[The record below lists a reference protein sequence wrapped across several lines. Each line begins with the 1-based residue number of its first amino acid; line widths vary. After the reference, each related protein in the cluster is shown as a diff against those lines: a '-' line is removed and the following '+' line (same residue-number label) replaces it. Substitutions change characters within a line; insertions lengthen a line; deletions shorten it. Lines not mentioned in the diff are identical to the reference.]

1 VTSKPFK
8 FRLERVRELRERDED
23 RAREVLAVSLGHQLR
38 GAAMLQAASE
48 QVQDARTSRAGI
60 SSGVTGADLVAH
72 ERWVERLESE
82 RATAEL
88 AVQRASAEVAH
99 RRGELVQARQRR
111 EALERLKTR
120 QRSEHTAKVARAEG
134 AVLDE
139 IALSA
144 HVRRQQAQG
153 QEHRAA

>member
-23 RAREVLAVSLGHQLR
+23 RAREDLAVSLGHQLR
-38 GAAMLQAASE
+38 GTAMLQAASE
-48 QVQDARTSRAGI
+48 QVRDARTTRAGNR
-60 SSGVTGADLVAH
+60 SGVSGADLVAH
-72 ERWVERLESE
+72 ERWIERLESE

-120 QRSEHTAKVARAEG
+120 QHTEHSAKMARAEG
-134 AVLDE
+134 AMLDE
-139 IALSA
+139 IALAA
-144 HVRRQQAQG
+144 HVRRQQTQG
-153 QEHRAA
+153 YSAA

>member
-1 VTSKPFK
+1 MTSKPFK

-23 RAREVLAVSLGHQLR
+23 RAREELAVSLGHQLR
-38 GAAMLQAASE
+38 GTAMLQAAAEEVRS
-48 QVQDARTSRAGI
+48 ARTRPATGPGA
-60 SSGVTGADLVAH
+60 GVTGADLVAH

-99 RRGELVQARQRR
+99 RRGELVGARQRR
-111 EALERLKTR
+111 EALERLKAR
-120 QRSEHTAKVARAEG
+120 QQTEHTAQVQRAEG

-139 IALSA
+139 IALAA
-144 HVRRQQAQG
+144 HVRRHHGQA
-153 QEHRAA
+153 A